1 MGGVL
6 MGFGVIAFVI
16 LVGWLLAKLKVV
28 RSEDRIILNK
38 VAFFAASPALLFTV
52 LARADLAVVFT
63 GSLATHT
70 VAVVIVGVAAG
81 ALMCAFGTR
90 DRGQIAMGAYSGIYA
105 NANNIGL
112 PVAVYVIGDGQYVAP
127 LLVLQLVVL
136 APLLMG
142 YLDALRSG
150 GLQWRR
156 VALQPLINPI
166 VLGSGLGVV
175 VSATGWEPPDVIM
188 LPLGLLGG
196 AAVPLMLL
204 AFGISLKGQRPLQA
218 GTGRKDVLIATFA
231 KSVVLPLVAW
241 LVATFVFRLGE
252 PEVYAATV
260 LAGIPT
266 AQNMYQY
273 ALRYRTGE
281 VIARDT
287 ILLTTVLA
295 LPVTLLIALILH
307 P

>member
-1 MGGVL
+1 MVGVL
-6 MGFGVIAFVI
+6 TGFGVIAFVI
-16 LVGWLLAKLKVV
+16 LTGWLLANLRIV
-28 RSEDRIILNK
+28 RSEDRITLNK

-52 LARADLAVVFT
+52 LARADLSVVLT
-63 GSLATHT
+63 GSLATHA
-70 VAVVIVGVAAG
+70 VAVLVVGIGAG
-81 ALMCAFGTR
+81 VVMWCLGTR
-90 DRGQIAMGAYSGIYA
+90 DRGRLVMGATSGVYA

-127 LLVLQLVVL
+127 LLVLQLVVM
-136 APLLMG
+136 APLLMA

-150 GLQWRR
+150 GARFWRVVR
-156 VALQPLINPI
+156 QPFVNPI
-166 VLGSGLGVV
+166 VLGSGLGVI
-175 VSATGWEPPDVIM
+175 VSATGWTVPDQIM

-218 GTGRKDVLIATFA
+218 GSGRRDIIIATLA
-231 KSVVLPLVAW
+231 KSIVLPVVAW
-241 LVATFVFRLGE
+241 LVATYVFGMGQA
-252 PEVYAATV
+252 EVYAATV
-260 LAGIPT
+260 LAGLPT

-281 VIARDT
+281 VVTRDT
-287 ILLTTVLA
+287 ILLTTLLA
-295 LPVTLLIALILH
+295 LPVTLTIALVLH